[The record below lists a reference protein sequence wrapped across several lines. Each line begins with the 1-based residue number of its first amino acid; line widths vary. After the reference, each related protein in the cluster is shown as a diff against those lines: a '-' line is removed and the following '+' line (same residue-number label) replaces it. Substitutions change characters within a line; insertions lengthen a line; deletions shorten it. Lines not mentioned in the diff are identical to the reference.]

1 MFFFLLATIAH
12 IIVWSGGSWVNE
24 ILYARF
30 GEIIEPIMPSIFW
43 VAIYLVMTLL
53 LSVFVS
59 GFLFINFFLGTIFTG
74 VSVAI
79 GLHNWL
85 NGGEFD
91 IGVLVKALF
100 DLSIND
106 TLSYLVVI
114 VEFIFAQLLS
124 NFTTKNL
131 T

>member
-1 MFFFLLATIAH
+1 
-12 IIVWSGGSWVNE
+12 
-24 ILYARF
+24 
-30 GEIIEPIMPSIFW
+30 MPSIFW